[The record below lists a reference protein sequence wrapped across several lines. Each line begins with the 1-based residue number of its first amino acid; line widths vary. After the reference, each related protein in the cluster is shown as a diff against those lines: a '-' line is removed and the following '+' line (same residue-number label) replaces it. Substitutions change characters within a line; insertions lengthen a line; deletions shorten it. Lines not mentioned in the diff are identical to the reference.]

1 MALLLDTEKIVPVAR
16 RDAVHD
22 AYLRADVPRQ
32 VSLTSQQAI
41 DSTRI
46 EAWMLGS
53 TKLFCVECP
62 GMKVVRA
69 APSGRLDPM
78 IALCIQ
84 GRGTGLSIEDG
95 RQQQLMT
102 GDLLMVGP
110 TSPNEFLIN
119 GATSA
124 LELPFDEV
132 GVSVETA
139 RKASERLPAS
149 PLYPLVARYLVSL
162 RHDVDSISSSAAA
175 ATVGV
180 ATSQLVR
187 ALIVSAALDERAA
200 SSALDDALAPRIFAY
215 VRQHLTDRD
224 LTPLKIAREH
234 SISLRYLYKL
244 CATDGVTLVDR
255 IIEERLEGARR
266 DLASPQH
273 FPVSIARIAHKWGFK
288 DPSHFSKRFRQSYGL
303 SPREFLRYPCR
314 HDREIL

>member
-1 MALLLDTEKIVPVAR
+1 MAATPEHERCMLAGDSTLARSRRPRLQGRSRGLRTSCRFDAGQPIRQRYQSGSPLVGCNRLCAMPCFNQRACSSTSGAPEAQQSSSSSILKGLKPMALLLDTEKIVPVAR

-175 ATVGV
+175 
-180 ATSQLVR
+180 
-187 ALIVSAALDERAA
+187 
-200 SSALDDALAPRIFAY
+200 
-215 VRQHLTDRD
+215 
-224 LTPLKIAREH
+224 
-234 SISLRYLYKL
+234 
-244 CATDGVTLVDR
+244 
-255 IIEERLEGARR
+255 
-266 DLASPQH
+266 
-273 FPVSIARIAHKWGFK
+273 
-288 DPSHFSKRFRQSYGL
+288 
-303 SPREFLRYPCR
+303 
-314 HDREIL
+314 